1 MKVVTEKSQA
11 VTDVAEQVPPASVV
25 PSSTSRR
32 WILLSFLF
40 TITVINF
47 IDRQTVS
54 VLAPVIREI
63 FHLSNSAYGRIVAAF
78 QFGMMSGELPMGWIM
93 DRWGC
98 RLGLSLAVLW
108 WSAATGAQ
116 AFARSGTQLGITRFW
131 MGSSEC
137 GNYSG
142 GIKVLTQLFP
152 VRERTLAIGIF
163 NSGSIVGAVVAP
175 PLIVFLAQH
184 YGFRAAFILPAG
196 LGLLWTLAWW
206 LTYRTQPAGT
216 ATDGSPKVPLSLL
229 LTQSPAWAVMLC
241 RFFIGPVVQ
250 FYWYWLPSYLYT
262 ARHLSLIQVG
272 ALSWIPYFLG
282 SMGGVAGGWSA
293 GWLQK
298 RGASAYKVRSITMY
312 GSSLLCIAS
321 LAVPFVA
328 STYAAFVTISIAIF
342 AHNYLSANMYGS
354 ITDLFPESA
363 VGRATGLSG
372 VAGGLGGLLFP
383 LLTGVLVDRVSYTP
397 VFAIAAMMPLAGTL
411 ALFLIARKRRFDEI
425 PSHPLNQGAFVD
437 GV

>member
-1 MKVVTEKSQA
+1 MKVVTENSQA
-11 VTDVAEQVPPASVV
+11 VADVAEEVSPALVESLS
-25 PSSTSRR
+25 PSRR
-32 WILLSFLF
+32 WIVLSFLF

-47 IDRQTVS
+47 VDRQTVS
-54 VLAPVIREI
+54 ILAPVIREI
-63 FHLSNSAYGRIVAAF
+63 FHLSNSAYGRVVAAF
-78 QFGMMSGELPMGWIM
+78 QFGMMSGELPMGWLM

-116 AFARSGTQLGITRFW
+116 AFVRSGTQLGITRFW

-142 GIKVLTQLFP
+142 GIKVLSQLFP

-175 PLIVFLAQH
+175 PLIVFLAQN

-206 LTYRTQPAGT
+206 LTYRTRSASVEE
-216 ATDGSPKVPLSLL
+216 DGSSGVPLSSLL
-229 LTQSPAWAVMLC
+229 RQSPAWAVMFC

-250 FYWYWLPSYLYT
+250 FYWYWLPSYLYS
-262 ARHLSLIQVG
+262 ARHLSLVQVG

-298 RGASAYKVRSITMY
+298 RGANAYKVRSITMY
-312 GSSLLCIAS
+312 GSSLLCVAS

-328 STYAAFVTISIAIF
+328 STSVAFVTISVAIF
-342 AHNYLSANMYGS
+342 AHNYLSANMYGA

-363 VGRATGLSG
+363 IGRATGLSG

-397 VFAIAAMMPLAGTL
+397 VFVLAAIMPLAGTA
-411 ALFLIARKRRFDEI
+411 ALFLIARKRRFDVV
-425 PSHPLNQGAFVD
+425 PRHTQD
-437 GV
+437 